1 MSIKPAIVAV
11 GYNRPDSMRRLLQS
25 IVNAHYPFDGIDLI
39 ISIDESN
46 RSDDVQKVADEF
58 QWNYGNKII
67 KRYPERQGLRKH
79 IIQCGDL
86 SNQYGAVII
95 LEDDLMVSPS
105 FYNYTYAAINYYKD
119 NPKIVGA
126 SLYSHCWN
134 GYAGLQFI
142 PEKNEYDAYLGQ
154 YSISWGQC
162 WAKEQWNLFKEW
174 YLLHEDKLPAENKAM
189 PSTILRWSQ
198 QSWGKYFIS
207 YMVEKNLYYAVPYA
221 GMTTNF
227 SEMGT
232 HNSSSSATFQVPLQQ
247 GNKVEYKLPDFEQA
261 VKYDLFFERIFDK
274 IDDIDGKD
282 ICVNLNGMKLWN
294 FDKKYLLT
302 DKKIPELCPVA
313 SYGMVMRPVDANITN
328 QISGEDIFL
337 YNIDGRDIPMAE
349 FDCSYKRVEY
359 ETYGLF
365 WKRLFKVGKNKL
377 IYSIKSKL
385 KK

>member
-261 VKYDLFFERIFDK
+261 VKYDLFFDCNAAYRKNMHPMWFYVAHPVGDK
-274 IDDIDGKD
+274 TVLLPITISYDL
-282 ICVNLNGMKLWN
+282 NLMWEEYE
-294 FDKKYLLT
+294 YLMYELL
-302 DKKIPELCPVA
+302 IPENLISLIQCNLQDIMNLA
-313 SYGMVMRPVDANITN
+313 DSSYPPDYFMWNMMKMANLSNLTLEN
-328 QISGEDIFL
+328 EECNDL
-337 YNIDGRDIPMAE
+337 
-349 FDCSYKRVEY
+349 
-359 ETYGLF
+359 
-365 WKRLFKVGKNKL
+365 
-377 IYSIKSKL
+377 
-385 KK
+385 

>member
-1 MSIKPAIVAV
+1 M
-11 GYNRPDSMRRLLQS
+11 L
-25 IVNAHYPFDGIDLI
+25 
-39 ISIDESN
+39 
-46 RSDDVQKVADEF
+46 
-58 QWNYGNKII
+58 
-67 KRYPERQGLRKH
+67 
-79 IIQCGDL
+79 
-86 SNQYGAVII
+86 
-95 LEDDLMVSPS
+95 
-105 FYNYTYAAINYYKD
+105 
-119 NPKIVGA
+119 
-126 SLYSHCWN
+126 
-134 GYAGLQFI
+134 
-142 PEKNEYDAYLGQ
+142 
-154 YSISWGQC
+154 
-162 WAKEQWNLFKEW
+162 
-174 YLLHEDKLPAENKAM
+174 
-189 PSTILRWSQ
+189 
-198 QSWGKYFIS
+198 
-207 YMVEKNLYYAVPYA
+207 
-221 GMTTNF
+221 
-227 SEMGT
+227 
-232 HNSSSSATFQVPLQQ
+232 QVPLQQ

-274 IDDIDGKD
+274 IDDIDGRD
-282 ICVNLNGMKLWN
+282 ICVSLNGMKLWN